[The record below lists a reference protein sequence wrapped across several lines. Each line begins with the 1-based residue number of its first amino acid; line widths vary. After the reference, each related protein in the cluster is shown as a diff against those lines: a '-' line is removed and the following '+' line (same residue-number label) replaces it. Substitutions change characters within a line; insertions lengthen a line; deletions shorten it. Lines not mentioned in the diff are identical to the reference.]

1 MHKIVYI
8 LILLCVQTRCISVE
22 RKLTDLCGE
31 NGICTKF
38 KPTCGVQIDGYGDP
52 KCIKFNNSLMV
63 NLRQNGRRSYRV
75 SRIKSIKILN
85 GFRGWE
91 NLEHET
97 ELKLKWV
104 YK

>member
-1 MHKIVYI
+1 M
-8 LILLCVQTRCISVE
+8 
-22 RKLTDLCGE
+22 TDLCGE

-38 KPTCGVQIDGYGDP
+38 KPKCGVQIDGYGDP

-63 NLRQNGRRSYRV
+63 NLRLNGHRSYRV

-97 ELKLKWV
+97 ELKLK
-104 YK
+104 